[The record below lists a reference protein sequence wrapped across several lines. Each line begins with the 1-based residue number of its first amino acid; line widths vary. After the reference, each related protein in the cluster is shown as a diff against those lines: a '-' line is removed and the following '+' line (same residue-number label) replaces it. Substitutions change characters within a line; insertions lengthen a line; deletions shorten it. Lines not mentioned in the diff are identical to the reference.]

1 MLVRA
6 DEKVAQCL
14 MKLKGPEFA
23 PLLDWLKQSLYR
35 TTEDLVSLS
44 GTEVIYRSQGAA
56 KDLKEG
62 ADFAR
67 KSLSGGGARARL
79 DRLIAVSKA

>member
-56 KDLKEG
+56 KDLKELIKVIEDSS
-62 ADFAR
+62 ALAR
-67 KSLSGGGARARL
+67 KLSN
-79 DRLIAVSKA
+79 